1 LWRLAAAA
9 SSSRSSSTAAPISFR
24 TIPLSKEDADGK
36 RNVFKVVVELPRGAG
51 TSMESSSDG
60 PALQALLTA
69 EPVLSGRSELVEI
82 KYRVPFEL
90 SVEPI
95 KNLALCTR
103 DGPDPATS
111 ERKGDV
117 LRFASQ
123 WTLGLPRQAG
133 LAASAAAFSGSVSWQ
148 SSMFDVMRA
157 VQWEQ
162 VVLALVSNTID
173 RTNEVI
179 LIFERPISDQ
189 KENEDEGK

>member
-1 LWRLAAAA
+1 
-9 SSSRSSSTAAPISFR
+9 
-24 TIPLSKEDADGK
+24 LSKADADTK
-36 RNVFKVVVELPRGAG
+36 RSVFKVVVDLPRGSAG

-69 EPVLSGRSELVEI
+69 EPVLSGPSELVEI

-90 SVEPI
+90 GVEPI
-95 KNLALCTR
+95 NNLAVCTR

-111 ERKGDV
+111 EKRGDV

-162 VVLALVSNTID
+162 VVLALVSNTMD

-179 LIFERPISDQ
+179 LIFERPIVLDEND
-189 KENEDEGK
+189 KEDAEK